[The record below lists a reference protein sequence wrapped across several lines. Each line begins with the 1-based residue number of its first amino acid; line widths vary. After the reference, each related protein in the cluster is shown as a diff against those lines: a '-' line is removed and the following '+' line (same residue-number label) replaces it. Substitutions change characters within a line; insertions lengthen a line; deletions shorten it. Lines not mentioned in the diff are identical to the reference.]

1 MKTDAM
7 TDESLQRD
15 DIIGQ
20 DLLSFD
26 VAVDGS
32 RFRMSFSQPDGSS
45 ASLNLPSDCLRALVM
60 TLPKMM
66 AEVLRAQYKDE
77 SLRLVYPAHMVRVE
91 QASEP
96 STLILTLATPDG
108 FEVSFALGGRH
119 LQTLAAAHASI
130 GRTSETAP
138 VFN

>member
-1 MKTDAM
+1 M
-7 TDESLQRD
+7 TDESFQRD

-45 ASLNLPSDCLRALVM
+45 AALNLPSDCLRALVM

-96 STLILTLATPDG
+96 STMILTLATPDG
-108 FEVSFALGGRH
+108 FEISFALGGRH
-119 LQTLAAAHASI
+119 LQTLAAAHAGI
-130 GRTSETAP
+130 GRPGEAAP

>member
-1 MKTDAM
+1 M
-7 TDESLQRD
+7 ERE

-20 DLLSFD
+20 ELLSFD

-32 RFRMSFSQPDGSS
+32 RIRMSFSQPDGTLT
-45 ASLNLPSDCLRALVM
+45 ALNLPSDCLQAMVM

-66 AEVLRAQYKDE
+66 AEVLRARHNDE

-91 QASEP
+91 QASDP

-108 FEVSFALGGRH
+108 FEVSFALAGRH
-119 LQTLAAAHASI
+119 LKTLATAQATLAQRREAAV
-130 GRTSETAP
+130 T
-138 VFN
+138 VN

>member
-1 MKTDAM
+1 M
-7 TDESLQRD
+7 ERE

-20 DLLSFD
+20 ELLSFD

-32 RFRMSFSQPDGSS
+32 RIRMSFSRPDGSLT
-45 ASLNLPSDCLRALVM
+45 ALNLPSDCLQAMVM

-66 AEVLRAQYKDE
+66 AEVLRARHKDD
-77 SLRLVYPAHMVRVE
+77 SLRLVYPAHMVRIE
-91 QASEP
+91 QASDP

-119 LQTLAAAHASI
+119 LKTLAAAHASLERRPE
-130 GRTSETAP
+130 GAA
-138 VFN
+138 VAFN

>member
-1 MKTDAM
+1 M
-7 TDESLQRD
+7 EQE

-32 RFRMSFSQPDGSS
+32 RFRMSFSQPDGS
-45 ASLNLPSDCLRALVM
+45 ATALSLPADCLQAMVM

-66 AEVLRAQYKDE
+66 TEVLRARHQDE
-77 SLRLVYPAHMVRVE
+77 TLRLVYPAHMVRVE
-91 QASEP
+91 QASDP
-96 STLILTLATPDG
+96 SMLILTLATPDG

-119 LQTLAAAHASI
+119 LRTLAAVHASLDQNAEKP
-130 GRTSETAP
+130 GVT
-138 VFN
+138 FN

>member
-1 MKTDAM
+1 M
-7 TDESLQRD
+7 ERD

-32 RFRMSFSQPDGSS
+32 RFRMIFSRVDGT
-45 ASLNLPSDCLRALVM
+45 ATALSLPAGCLQALVM

-66 AEVLRAQYKDE
+66 TEVLRARHKDE
-77 SLRLVYPAHMVRVE
+77 TLRLVYPAHMVRVE
-91 QASEP
+91 QASDP

-108 FEVSFALGGRH
+108 FEVSFALGGSH
-119 LQTLAAAHASI
+119 LRTLAAAQARLGQGS
-130 GRTSETAP
+130 GPAGAC
-138 VFN
+138 FN